1 MPKEMKALAV
11 DANILISLFLGK
23 KLKQLIIDNLE
34 NLKNIEIYVAES
46 VFSEVKNFMSRH
58 IENLSSLSQFLD
70 TVASW
75 GDTFTYLE
83 SITTIVDNSDLEL
96 MKEEALARIGHR
108 DPKDWPTLALAL
120 KLGCPVWTD
129 DKDFFGVGVPVWSS
143 QTIGHYLK
151 ISYQDRTE

>member
-1 MPKEMKALAV
+1 MLKEMKALAV

-23 KLKQLIIDNLE
+23 KLKQLVIDNLE
-34 NLKNIEIYVAES
+34 NLKNIEIYVAKS

-58 IENLSSLSQFLD
+58 IEDLSSFSQFLD
-70 TVASW
+70 TIASW

-151 ISYQDRTE
+151 ISCQDRTE

>member
-23 KLKQLIIDNLE
+23 KLKQLVIDNLE
-34 NLKNIEIYVAES
+34 NLKNIEI
-46 VFSEVKNFMSRH
+46 
-58 IENLSSLSQFLD
+58 
-70 TVASW
+70 
-75 GDTFTYLE
+75 
-83 SITTIVDNSDLEL
+83 
-96 MKEEALARIGHR
+96 
-108 DPKDWPTLALAL
+108 KDWPTLALAL

-151 ISYQDRTE
+151 VSCQDRTE